1 MSAADFDAFI
11 AAEIV
16 RWSRIIRETGAKLE

>member
-1 MSAADFDAFI
+1 MSAREFDAFI
-11 AAEIV
+11 DTELV